1 MGTAYGGVFLVS
13 CPGMGVGAFG
23 GGWFYDRLGSYAWT
37 YGSASAVG
45 GLAALLALTLRP
57 RATVIG

>member
-13 CPGMGVGAFG
+13 CLGMGVGAFV
-23 GGWFYDRLGSYAWT
+23 GGWFSDRLGSYAWM
-37 YGSASAVG
+37 YGSAFAVG
-45 GLAALLALTLRP
+45 GLAVLLALTVRP